1 MRRIIPIAWV
11 VCLVLFVVHS
21 AAAADAA
28 KPSGDKGKAAKT
40 EKSAA
45 AKAKDAQPKNVVA
58 AATKDHAVKKQAV
71 KEKEEAKLARLV
83 RMTIKGD
90 YPEGPVSAGI
100 FGDLKPSLRTIIDR
114 IDQAAED
121 QDVDAVVLTI
131 EDLELGQGKVHELRA
146 AIARFRK
153 HGKPIY
159 AQLTSADTRQYL
171 LAIACDEVFMPCSG
185 MLIMPGLRAEM
196 TFYKGLFDKLGIHFD
211 VLQEGKYKG
220 AGEPFTRKAMSKPL
234 RESMEALVDD
244 SYSGVV
250 NTIAQDRKLPDYQV
264 KTLIDQGLFTAAA
277 AKKAGLIDRVVYF
290 DEFQDALKSKLK
302 ARQIKLVTDYKKKQ
316 VDADF
321 SGISGMV
328 KLMELLFGGKTSEKV
343 SRQQKI
349 AVVYATGVIV
359 EGSGSSEMFGEEG
372 LGATKLIQSLR
383 TADEDPKVVAIVLRI
398 DSPGGSAV
406 ASDLIWREVVRIKK
420 PVIASMSDVAGSGG
434 YYIAMGARK
443 IFAEPDTLTGS
454 IGVIGGKMVIG
465 GLLDKLGV
473 STEVI
478 ARGKNSG
485 SMSMV
490 SPFTPSEREAWGALL
505 DETYLQFVKKAAAG
519 RKMPEKKLQDLAQG
533 RVYTG
538 RMAVANGL
546 VDCIG
551 TLDDAI
557 RAAKQAAHLKAGTKV
572 ELLILPKAKSFFEQL
587 FGESNVATEADSILP
602 GLGGTIRQAALW
614 KRVFAEPR
622 LLLMPARIELK

>member
-1 MRRIIPIAWV
+1 MRRIIPIVWV
-11 VCLVLFVVHS
+11 VCLAFSTVLS
-21 AAAADAA
+21 AAAADTP
-28 KPSGDKGKAAKT
+28 KQSGDKGQGTKT
-40 EKSAA
+40 EKV
-45 AKAKDAQPKNVVA
+45 KAVQSKKDAATVKQDGASKKEHPA
-58 AATKDHAVKKQAV
+58 A
-71 KEKEEAKLARLV
+71 KEKEARKLARLV
-83 RMTIKGD
+83 RMTLKGE
-90 YPEGPVSAGI
+90 YPEGPVSSGI
-100 FGDLKPSLRTIIDR
+100 FGDLKPSLRTIIER

-131 EDLELGQGKVHELRA
+131 EDLGLGQGKVYELRA

-159 AQLTSADTRQYL
+159 AELTSADTRQYV

-220 AGEPFTRKAMSKPL
+220 AGEPFTRSAMSKPL

-244 SYSGVV
+244 SYNGVV
-250 NTIAQDRKLPDYQV
+250 NTIAKDRKLPDYQV
-264 KTLIDQGLFTAAA
+264 KTLIDQGLFTAAT
-277 AKKAGLIDRVVYF
+277 AKKAGLIDRIAYF
-290 DEFQDALKSKLK
+290 DEFQDSLKAKLK
-302 ARQIKLVTDYKKKQ
+302 VRQIKLVSDYKKKQ

-328 KLMELLFGGKTSEKV
+328 KLMELLFGGKTAEKT
-343 SRQQKI
+343 SREQKI

-359 EGSGSSEMFGEEG
+359 EGSGTSDMFGGEEG
-372 LGATKLIQSLR
+372 LGSTKLIQALR
-383 TADEDPKVVAIVLRI
+383 TADEDAKVVAIVLRI

-406 ASDLIWREVVRIKK
+406 ASDLIWREIVRIKK

-434 YYIAMGARK
+434 YYIAMGTRK
-443 IFAEPDTLTGS
+443 IFAAPDTLTGS
-454 IGVIGGKMVIG
+454 IGVIGGKLVIG

-473 STEVI
+473 TTEVI

-485 SMSMV
+485 SMSMI
-490 SPFTPSEREAWGALL
+490 SRFTPSEREAWGALL

-546 VDCIG
+546 VDSIG

-557 RAAKQAAHLKAGTKV
+557 RAAKVAAHLKPETKV

-587 FGESNVATEADSILP
+587 FGDSNVTTEADSILP

-614 KRVFAEPR
+614 KRVFSEPR
-622 LLLMPARIELK
+622 LMLMPARIELK

>member
-11 VCLVLFVVHS
+11 VCLMLFVVHS
-21 AAAADAA
+21 AQAADAA
-28 KPSGDKGKAAKT
+28 KPSGDKGKAAKDVQP
-40 EKSAA
+40 KKDAA
-45 AKAKDAQPKNVVA
+45 AKKDQAG
-58 AATKDHAVKKQAV
+58 KKQAV
-71 KEKEEAKLARLV
+71 KEKKQEAKLARLV
-83 RMTIKGD
+83 RLTIKGN
-90 YPEGPVSAGI
+90 YPEGSTSAGI

-121 QDVDAVVLTI
+121 TDVNALVLSI
-131 EDLELGQGKVHELRA
+131 EDLEIGQGKIHELRA

-159 AQLTSADTRQYL
+159 AELTSADTRQYV
-171 LAIACDEVFMPCSG
+171 LAIACDEVFMPSSG
-185 MLIMPGLRAEM
+185 MLILPGLRAEM

-211 VLQEGKYKG
+211 MLQEGKYKG
-220 AGEPFTRKAMSKPL
+220 AGEPFTRSAMSKPL

-244 SYSGVV
+244 SYCGVV
-250 NTIAQDRKLPDYQV
+250 NTIAKDRKLPDYQV
-264 KTLIDQGLFTAAA
+264 KTLIDQGLFTAAT
-277 AKKAGLIDRVVYF
+277 AKKAGLIDRIAYF
-290 DEFQDALKSKLK
+290 DEFQDSLKAKLK
-302 ARQIKLVTDYKKKQ
+302 AKQIKLVTDYKKKQ
-316 VDADF
+316 IDADF

-328 KLMELLFGGKTSEKV
+328 KLMELLFGGKGAEKSSE
-343 SRQQKI
+343 QQKI
-349 AVVYATGVIV
+349 AVVYAAGVIV
-359 EGSGSSEMFGEEG
+359 EGSGTSDMFGGEEG

-406 ASDLIWREVVRIKK
+406 ASDLIWREIVRIKK

-465 GLLDKLGV
+465 GLLNKLGV
-473 STEVI
+473 STEII

-485 SMSMV
+485 SLSMI
-490 SPFTPSEREAWGALL
+490 SSFTPAEREAWVAML
-505 DETYLQFVKKAAAG
+505 DETYHQFVSKAAVG
-519 RKMPEKKLQDLAQG
+519 RKMPFKKLEALAQG

-551 TLDDAI
+551 TLSDAI
-557 RAAKQAAHLKAGTKV
+557 TEAKRAAHLKADTKV

-587 FGESNVATEADSILP
+587 FGDSNVSTEADSILP

-614 KRVFAEPR
+614 RRVFSEPR
-622 LLLMPARIELK
+622 LMLMPAQIELK